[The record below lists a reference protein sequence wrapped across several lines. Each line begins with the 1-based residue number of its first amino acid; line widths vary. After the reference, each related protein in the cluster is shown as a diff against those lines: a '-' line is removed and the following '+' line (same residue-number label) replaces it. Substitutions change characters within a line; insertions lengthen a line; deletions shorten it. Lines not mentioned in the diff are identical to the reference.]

1 MQSNP
6 VNTDTEGA
14 IESVRINGVS
24 VLTGRNLEKYE
35 GFLSPGTKQPVRIK
49 RVSWMTLRQ
58 NNRFKVWPNVM
69 KDTKTSRENV
79 HRLERHPTSSEALG
93 NGMAWTIWF

>member
-24 VLTGRNLEKYE
+24 VLTGRN
-35 GFLSPGTKQPVRIK
+35 
-49 RVSWMTLRQ
+49 
-58 NNRFKVWPNVM
+58 
-69 KDTKTSRENV
+69 
-79 HRLERHPTSSEALG
+79 
-93 NGMAWTIWF
+93 